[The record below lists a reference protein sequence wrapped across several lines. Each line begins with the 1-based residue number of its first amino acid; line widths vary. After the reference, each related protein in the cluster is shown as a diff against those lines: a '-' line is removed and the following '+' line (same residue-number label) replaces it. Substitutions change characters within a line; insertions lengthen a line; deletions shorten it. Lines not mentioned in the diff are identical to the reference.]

1 MVATLGDVNGCPTPR
16 SYDADVKRMAVLL
29 LAAWLVA
36 TCGRDPDPPPKP
48 TASRVAT
55 IVGKVVDWAEPNV
68 SYRLDTGD
76 VVELFSREPGSPS
89 GVMRLTETGA
99 YPGGLLLAGSDDLGP
114 FYGAT
119 RPEERG
125 CLSVRGQGYLERDQ
139 LHLSS
144 GLVLPFAD
152 DMVLTDQ
159 RGQLPDEWL
168 LDADW
173 VCLDEHGK
181 VKSIT
186 QVGLGV

>member
-1 MVATLGDVNGCPTPR
+1 
-16 SYDADVKRMAVLL
+16 VKRIAVLL
-29 LAAWLVA
+29 LALTLVA
-36 TCGRDPDPPPKP
+36 SCGHDPEAPPKP

-55 IVGKVVDWAEPNV
+55 IVGKIVDWAEPNV

-76 VVELFSREPGSPS
+76 VVEIFSREPGSPS
-89 GVMRLTETGA
+89 IAMRLTDTNA
-99 YPGGLLLAGSDDLGP
+99 SPGGLLLAGSDDLGP

-125 CLSVRGQGYLERDQ
+125 CLGVRGQGYLERDQ
-139 LHLSS
+139 IHLSS
-144 GLVLPFAD
+144 GLVLTFAD

-168 LDADW
+168 LDFDL
-173 VCLDEHGK
+173 VCLDEDGK